1 MTMSKVKEQLQEAQY
16 LSIRAKDLDRIERVL
31 RDATADLNM
40 MMGGIPIDFVELHD
54 KLDKEYENLQE
65 LRGRK

>member
-1 MTMSKVKEQLQEAQY
+1 MGKVKEQLQEAQY

>member
-1 MTMSKVKEQLQEAQY
+1 MTMGKVKEQLQEAQY